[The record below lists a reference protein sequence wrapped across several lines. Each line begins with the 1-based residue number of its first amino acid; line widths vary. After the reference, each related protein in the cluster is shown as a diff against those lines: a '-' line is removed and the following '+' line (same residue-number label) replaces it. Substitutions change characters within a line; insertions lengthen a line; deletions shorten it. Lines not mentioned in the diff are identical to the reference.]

1 MKFRVLAVPF
11 AVLMVVQNATA
22 QQRNF
27 VACPFVRDTRTVPC
41 FLAEY
46 EGETYYLAVQQD
58 ISADQYP
65 PQLLHEVLVEGT
77 ITPGPRVCGGIPLS
91 PVKLSVLPE
100 VNPACNTILPAE
112 PGIEAPPTRRPA
124 GPSTRQ
130 APVIPTAPPAA
141 PERPAPPFTER
152 EWKVLYDF
160 DSAFLYSRDTRAVNQ
175 AADYAVAAKAKRID
189 IVARRGATLLSNG
202 KTLVESEAIAAQR
215 AERVAALLRGLG
227 ADPVSL
233 KVQVVSASPQPNG
246 KTDPESR
253 VVSIHVSP

>member
-1 MKFRVLAVPF
+1 MKLTVVTILLVVLIVA
-11 AVLMVVQNATA
+11 QNAAA
-22 QQRNF
+22 QQINF
-27 VACPFVRDTRTVPC
+27 VTCPIVRDTRTVPC

-77 ITPGPRVCGGIPLS
+77 IDAGPRVCGGIPLK
-91 PVKLSVLPE
+91 PVKLSVMPE

-112 PGIEAPPTRRPA
+112 PGIDAPPTRRPA

-130 APVIPTAPPAA
+130 PAAAPAPAA
-141 PERPAPPFTER
+141 PVRPTPPFGER
-152 EWKVLYDF
+152 EWKILYDF
-160 DSAFLYSRDTRAVNQ
+160 DSAFLFSRDTRTVNQ
-175 AADYAVAAKAKRID
+175 AADYAIAAKAKHIE

-202 KTLVESEAIAAQR
+202 KVLVEGEAIAAQR
-215 AERVAALLRGLG
+215 AERVVTLLNGLG
-227 ADPVSL
+227 AEPASVN
-233 KVQVVSASPQPNG
+233 VRVVSAPPQPDG

-253 VVSIHVSP
+253 AVSIRVSP

>member
-1 MKFRVLAVPF
+1 MKRKVLT
-11 AVLMVVQNATA
+11 LLLLVQTAAA

-27 VACPFVRDTRTVPC
+27 VTCPIVRDTRTVPC

-77 ITPGPRVCGGIPLS
+77 IQAGPRVCGGIPLK
-91 PVKLSVLPE
+91 PVKLSVMPE

-130 APVIPTAPPAA
+130 PPPAGPPAA
-141 PERPAPPFTER
+141 PERLVPPFSER

-160 DSAFLYSRDTRAVNQ
+160 DSAFLFSRDTRTVSQ
-175 AADYAVAAKAKRID
+175 AAEYAIASKAKRIE
-189 IVARRGATLLSNG
+189 IVARRGATLLSSG
-202 KTLVESEAIAAQR
+202 KVFVEGEAIAVQR
-215 AERVAALLRGLG
+215 AERVMTLMKGLG
-227 ADPVSL
+227 ADAASL
-233 KVQVVSASPQPNG
+233 NVRVISAPPQPDG

-253 VVSIHVSP
+253 VVSIRVSP

>member
-1 MKFRVLAVPF
+1 MKLKVLT
-11 AVLMVVQNATA
+11 VLLVVQIATA

-27 VACPFVRDTRTVPC
+27 VTCPIVRDTRTVPC

-77 ITPGPRVCGGIPLS
+77 IEPGPRVCGGIPLK

-100 VNPACNTILPAE
+100 INLACNTILPAE
-112 PGIEAPPTRRPA
+112 PGIEAPPTHRPA

-130 APVIPTAPPAA
+130 PGAAAAPPAA
-141 PERPAPPFTER
+141 PARPTAPFVER

-160 DSAFLYSRDTRAVNQ
+160 DSAFLFSRDTRTVNQ
-175 AADYAVAAKAKRID
+175 AADYAVASKAKRIE

-202 KTLVESEAIAAQR
+202 KVLVEGENVAIQR
-215 AERVAALLRGLG
+215 AERVATLLKGLG
-227 ADPVSL
+227 ADPASVS
-233 KVQVVSASPQPNG
+233 VRVISTAPQPDG
-246 KTDPESR
+246 KTDPDTR
-253 VVSIHVSP
+253 VVSIRVSP

>member
-1 MKFRVLAVPF
+1 MKLKVLV
-11 AVLMVVQNATA
+11 VLLLAQTAAA
-22 QQRNF
+22 QQLNF
-27 VACPFVRDTRTVPC
+27 VACPIVRDTRTVPC

-77 ITPGPRVCGGIPLS
+77 VEKGARVCGGIPLK

-100 VNPACNTILPAE
+100 INMACNTILPAE

-124 GPSTRQ
+124 GPSTREGRG
-130 APVIPTAPPAA
+130 AAAAPPAA
-141 PERPAPPFTER
+141 PQRPVPPFSER

-160 DSAFLYSRDTRAVNQ
+160 DSAFLFSRDTRMVSQ
-175 AADYAVAAKAKRID
+175 AADYAVASKAKRIE
-189 IVARRGATLLSNG
+189 IVAHRGATLLSNG
-202 KTLVESEAIAAQR
+202 KVLVEGEAIAAQR
-215 AERVAALLRGLG
+215 AERVVALLKGLG
-227 ADPVSL
+227 AEPASL
-233 KVQVVSASPQPNG
+233 NVRVVSAPPRPDG

-253 VVSIHVSP
+253 VVSIRVLP

>member
-1 MKFRVLAVPF
+1 MKLKVLT
-11 AVLMVVQNATA
+11 VLLLVQTGVA
-22 QQRNF
+22 QQLNF
-27 VACPFVRDTRTVPC
+27 VTCPIVRDTKTVPC

-77 ITPGPRVCGGIPLS
+77 IDKSPRVCGGIPLK

-100 VNPACNTILPAE
+100 VNQACNTILPAE
-112 PGIEAPPTRRPA
+112 PGIDAPATRRAA

-130 APVIPTAPPAA
+130 PGAATPPPAPPA
-141 PERPAPPFTER
+141 RPTPPFTER

-160 DSAFLYSRDTRAVNQ
+160 DSAFLFSRDTRTVNQ
-175 AADYAVAAKAKRID
+175 AADYAVAANAKRIE

-202 KTLVESEAIAAQR
+202 KVLVEGESIAAQR
-215 AERVAALLRGLG
+215 AERVATLMKGLG
-227 ADPVSL
+227 AEPSSVN
-233 KVQVVSASPQPNG
+233 VRVVSTPPQPDG
-246 KTDPESR
+246 KTDPETR
-253 VVSIHVSP
+253 VVSIRVLP